1 MVKGSRDGG
10 ESLKGVWAG
19 RALASAVEAARSLV
33 RSYSVFLG
41 LAIFLGLLPLW
52 ADRLSKPLGIPI
64 LMVMRLVGIYTIAA
78 VGLNLLM
85 GYAGQVSLGHGAFFG
100 IGAYT
105 SALLCLKAKFPP
117 WLGIPAAV
125 VAAALI
131 GFAVAP
137 VLRLK
142 GHYLAMATL
151 GLGMVFFVFM
161 REMTWLTGGNDG
173 LRNIPALSL
182 PGLAVGEGRN
192 YLRSEYFFIWATAL
206 LVLLFCFNLVRSRSG
221 RAMRALHQSEV
232 AAEVMGV
239 DVSWEKIKV
248 FALSA
253 ALAGLA
259 GGIFAHIQG
268 YIDPNLFTILLSIQL
283 VTMVVVGGME
293 SIWGAVAG
301 AGVITFIPK
310 VVEAIPKWLGE
321 VPRWVEK
328 YSNYEGIIFGLI
340 LVLTMIFMPSGITK
354 GLSDMI
360 RFRRNPFVNPLR
372 RKGPE

>member
-1 MVKGSRDGG
+1 MRDTPEDGKVPRYGKGGG
-10 ESLKGVWAG
+10 PLS
-19 RALASAVEAARSLV
+19 SAVRGALSLV
-33 RSYSVFLG
+33 RSYPVFLG
-41 LAIFLGLLPLW
+41 LGVFLGLLPLW
-52 ADRLSKPLGIPI
+52 ADYLSRPLGIPI
-64 LMVMRLVGIYTIAA
+64 VMVMRLVGIYTIAA

-105 SALLCLKAKFPP
+105 SALLCVKAHFPP

-125 VAAALI
+125 VVAALV
-131 GFAVAP
+131 GLAVAP
-137 VLRLK
+137 VLRLR

-173 LRNIPALSL
+173 LRNIPPLSL

-192 YLRSEYFFIWATAL
+192 YLRKEYFFIWVIAL

-248 FALSA
+248 FVLSA

-268 YIDPNLFTILLSIQL
+268 YIDPNLFTIVLSIQL

-301 AGVITFIPK
+301 AVVITFIPK
-310 VVEAIPKWLGE
+310 VVEALPKWLGE

-328 YSNYEGIIFGLI
+328 YSNYEGIIYGLI
-340 LVLTMIFMPSGITK
+340 LVLTMVFMPSGITK

-360 RFRRNPFVNPLR
+360 SYRRSPFVNPFR
-372 RKGPE
+372 RRALD

>member
-1 MVKGSRDGG
+1 MKGPLDGD
-10 ESLKGVWAG
+10 EALKGERGG
-19 RALASAVEAARSLV
+19 RRLASVVDSVLSFM
-33 RSYSVFLG
+33 RSYTVFLG

-125 VAAALI
+125 VMAALI
-131 GFAVAP
+131 GLLVAP

-182 PGLAVGEGRN
+182 PGLSVGVAKN
-192 YLRSEYFFIWATAL
+192 YLRSEYFFIWTIAI
-206 LVLLFCFNLVRSRSG
+206 LVLLFCFNIVRSRCG

-232 AAEVMGV
+232 AAEVMGI

-248 FALSA
+248 FVLSA

-268 YIDPNLFTILLSIQL
+268 YIDPNLFTILFSIQL

-301 AGVITFIPK
+301 AGVISFIPK
-310 VVEAIPKWLGE
+310 VVEAVPKWLGE

-328 YSNYEGIIFGLI
+328 YSNYEGIVFGLI
-340 LVLTMIFMPSGITK
+340 LVLTMVFMPQGITK

-360 RFRRNPFVNPLR
+360 RFRRSPFVNPLR
-372 RKGPE
+372 RRMSE